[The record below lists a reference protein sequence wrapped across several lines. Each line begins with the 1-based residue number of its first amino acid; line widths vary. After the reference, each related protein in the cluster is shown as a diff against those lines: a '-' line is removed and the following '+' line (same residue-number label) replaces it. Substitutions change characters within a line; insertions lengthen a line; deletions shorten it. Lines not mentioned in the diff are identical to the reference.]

1 MLDERRPSGPYRN
14 GSEDLRGEIL
24 SYDTTAGTGLISG
37 DDGARYDFTSAALQ
51 SPAVPAAGVR
61 VDFVPEGAAATQILI
76 LAGSP
81 TTTGVAGGYASSTDT
96 TVAGFDWQKLFLSFE
111 GRTRRSHFWIGWL
124 ILLGVGVVAGWLPI
138 IGALISL
145 ALIWPNLA
153 ISVKR
158 LHDMGKTGWLVAIP
172 WVAATVFTIIGFVM
186 VMGAAFAGGMG
197 PDYYEDN
204 PAAFFALMGPGV
216 GAFALAGLV
225 PLAFLLWIGL
235 VEGDKGDNRF
245 GPNPKGE

>member
-1 MLDERRPSGPYRN
+1 M
-14 GSEDLRGEIL
+14 RGEIL

-37 DDGARYDFTSAALQ
+37 DDGVRYSFVSSGLQ

-61 VDFVPEGAAATQILI
+61 VDFVPEGAEATQILI
-76 LAGSP
+76 LAGAPS
-81 TTTGVAGGYASSTDT
+81 TIGVAGGLSASTDT

-111 GRTRRSHFWIGWL
+111 GRTRRTHFWIGWL

-138 IGALISL
+138 IGGLISL

-158 LHDMGKTGWLVAIP
+158 LHDMGQTGWLIAIP
-172 WVAATVFTIIGFVM
+172 WASAIIFFIVGIVM
-186 VMGAAFAGGMG
+186 VGMAAVASGMTSY
-197 PDYYEDN
+197 DFDN
-204 PAAFFALMGPGV
+204 DPAAVLALIGPGMI
-216 GAFALAGLV
+216 AFTLSAIV
-225 PLAFLLWIGL
+225 PLIFLLWIGL
-235 VEGDKGDNRF
+235 VEGQKGDNRF